1 MRAWHSVLVV
11 LGVLFA
17 YEWVTTHPRKV
28 ATAIARLPQ
37 LKLPNNGSVV
47 NETNTA
53 VGAGQSVVA
62 GEPDLYY
69 TEPLK
74 TQIQTGTA
82 PDMQPD
88 IKFY

>member
-11 LGVLFA
+11 LGVLFV

-28 ATAIARLPQ
+28 ANTIARLPQ
-37 LKLPNNGSVV
+37 LRLPNNGSVV
-47 NETNTA
+47 NETNQS

-69 TEPLK
+69 VDNLK
-74 TQIQTGTA
+74 TQIQTGTV